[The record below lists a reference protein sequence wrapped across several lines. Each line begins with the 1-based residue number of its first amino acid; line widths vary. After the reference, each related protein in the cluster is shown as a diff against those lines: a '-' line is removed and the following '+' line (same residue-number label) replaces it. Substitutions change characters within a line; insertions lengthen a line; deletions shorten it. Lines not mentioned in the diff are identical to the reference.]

1 MSKRRDFLKTLAAG
15 GLLVTIGPG
24 VSAAADAAAAT
35 AAPAPAA
42 GAPAAAQVPAPQPP
56 GWVRIAPDGSVTVL
70 SNTSEIGQGTG
81 TAIAQMLADE
91 MDLDWKTIHIEM
103 APLEKQFINPGWGEY
118 ATYGS
123 GGVARQFPQLRKAGA
138 QARAMLVGAAAAE
151 WQVPA
156 AECDTE
162 TGTVLHQPTGRK
174 LPYAKLVRQA
184 AAQPVPAD
192 PPLMPKER
200 WRHMGKDVARL
211 DLPAKT
217 DGSAVYGI
225 DVKLPGMLNAA
236 ILQCPHFG
244 GKLAA
249 VDPQPALARRGVKQV
264 VRLPDAVAV
273 VADSHWHAQQ
283 ALNALKPEW
292 DLGAA
297 SKHSSAPYR
306 DMLREAVQKDG
317 DLVVPRNGKAED
329 LLAAHEAAAARAA
342 STLERTYTVPLLAH
356 ATMEPMNGTASVK
369 DGKAELW
376 LPTQAQDTARTFV
389 SKALGIAPQAVTV
402 HTTLSGGGF
411 GRRIEADFAVQAA
424 LIAKE
429 AGVPVKL
436 LWSRE
441 EDMRHGYHRP
451 AAVLRLRVGLDAS
464 GALAVMRMD
473 GACDTLFGY
482 SRFGADKEYAK
493 PFDRSAV
500 GMLPTYYYNLPGF
513 IQRTTTVDAGVPL
526 GYWRSVAATQN
537 VFATESFI
545 DELAQ
550 LAKADP
556 FDYRRRLMKP
566 NSREQRVLDIL
577 EQRSNWRQPAAPGRK
592 RGMAFTR
599 ANGSHIGQVVELSV
613 DAQSRVKLH
622 RVTTVVDCGIAVNPR
637 NVRGQMEGGNIFAL
651 TAAFYGEITVKDG
664 AVEQSNFTD
673 YRLLSLAETPAMEI
687 VVVDSKEPPGGVGE
701 EAVGPLAPALANALF
716 AATGKRYRDLPLAKA
731 GLSLA

>member
-1 MSKRRDFLKTLAAG
+1 MSNRRDFLKTLAAG
-15 GLLVTIGPG
+15 GLLLAVGPA
-24 VSAAADAAAAT
+24 VAVAAE
-35 AAPAPAA
+35 APAP
-42 GAPAAAQVPAPQPP
+42 PP
-56 GWVRIAPDGSVTVL
+56 GWVRIAPDGSVTIL

-91 MDLDWKTIHIEM
+91 MDLDWKTVRIEM
-103 APLEKQFINPGWGEY
+103 APLEKQFINAGWGEY

-123 GGVARQFPQLRKAGA
+123 GGVARQFTQLRKAGA
-138 QARAMLVGAAAAE
+138 QARAMLVSAAAAE
-151 WQVPA
+151 WKVPS
-156 AECDTE
+156 AECDTQL
-162 TGTVLHQPTGRK
+162 GAVLHKPSGRK
-174 LPYAKLVRQA
+174 LPYARLVQQA

-200 WRHMGKDVARL
+200 WRYMGKDVARL

-225 DVKLPGMLNAA
+225 DVKVPGMLHAA
-236 ILQCPHFG
+236 IMQCPHFG

-249 VDPQPALARRGVKQV
+249 LDPQPALAKRGVKKV

-273 VADSHWHAQQ
+273 VADSYWRAQQ

-292 DLGAA
+292 NLAAA

-306 DMLREAVQKDG
+306 DLLREAVQKEG

-329 LLAAHEAAAARAA
+329 IGAAHDAGVARSIAW
-342 STLERTYTVPLLAH
+342 LERTYSVPLLSH
-356 ATMEPMNGTASVK
+356 ATMEPMNGTASVG

-389 SKALGIAPQAVTV
+389 SQALGIAPEAVTI

-451 AAVLRLRVGLDAS
+451 AAVLRLRAGFDAA
-464 GALAVMRMD
+464 GALAAVRMD
-473 GACDTLFGY
+473 SASDTLFNY
-482 SRFGADKEYAK
+482 SRFGADRQYAK

-500 GMLPTYYYNLPGF
+500 GVLMTRHYGLPGF
-513 IQRTTTVDAGVPL
+513 AHRTNTVDAGVPL
-526 GYWRSVAATQN
+526 GYWRSVAASQN
-537 VFATESFI
+537 VFATESFV
-545 DELAQ
+545 DDLA
-550 LAKADP
+550 LRAKQDP
-556 FDYRRRLMKP
+556 LDYRRSLMKEG
-566 NSREQRVLDIL
+566 SRERAVLDQL
-577 EQRSNWRQPAAPGRK
+577 EASSGWRGDRLPGRHC
-592 RGMAFTR
+592 GMAFTW
-599 ANGSHIGQVVELSV
+599 ANGTYIGQVVELSV
-613 DAQSRVKLH
+613 DAESRVRLH
-622 RVTTVVDCGIAVNPR
+622 RVTTVLDCGIAVNPR
-637 NVRGQMEGGNIFAL
+637 NIRGQIEGGIIFAL
-651 TAAFYGEITVKDG
+651 SAAFHGEITVRDG
-664 AVEQSNFTD
+664 AVEQSNFSD
-673 YRLLSLAETPAMEI
+673 YRLLSLAETPQIE
-687 VVVDSKEPPGGVGE
+687 VVVIDSKEAPGGVGE

-716 AATGKRYRDLPLAKA
+716 AAIGRRYTDLPLIKA
-731 GLSLA
+731 GLRLQ

>member
-1 MSKRRDFLKTLAAG
+1 MNGRRDFLKTLAAG
-15 GLLVTIGPG
+15 GVLVAIGP
-24 VSAAADAAAAT
+24 APHTMAADAP
-35 AAPAPAA
+35 AAPP
-42 GAPAAAQVPAPQPP
+42 PPP
-56 GWVRIAPDGSVTVL
+56 GWVRIAPDGAVTVL

-91 MDLDWKTIHIEM
+91 MDLDWKSIRIEM
-103 APLEKQFINPGWGEY
+103 APVEKQFINAGWGEY

-138 QARAMLVGAAAAE
+138 QARAMLIGAAAAE

-156 AECDTE
+156 AECDTQQ
-162 TGTVLHQPTGRK
+162 GAVLHQPTGRK
-174 LPYAKLVRQA
+174 LPYAKLVAQA

-225 DVKLPGMLNAA
+225 DVKVPGMLYAA
-236 ILQCPHFG
+236 IVQCPHFG
-244 GKLAA
+244 GKLAT
-249 VDPQPALARRGVKQV
+249 VDPQPALSRRGVKKV

-273 VADSHWHAQQ
+273 VADSYWRAQQ
-283 ALNALKPEW
+283 AVNALKPEW
-292 DLGAA
+292 DLAAA

-306 DMLREAVQKDG
+306 DMLHAAVQNEG
-317 DLVVPRNGKAED
+317 DLVVPRNAKAEE
-329 LLAAHEAAAARAA
+329 LLAAHQAGQAKSAT
-342 STLERTYTVPLLAH
+342 TLDRTYTVPLLAH

-389 SKALGIAPQAVTV
+389 SKALGIAPEAVTI

-451 AAVLRLRVGLDAS
+451 AAVLRLRASLDAS
-464 GALAVMRMD
+464 GAVAAMRMD
-473 GACDTLFGY
+473 SACDTLFNY
-482 SRFGADKEYAK
+482 SRFGADKQYAK

-500 GMLPTYYYNLPGF
+500 GVPLTQYYGFPGF

-526 GYWRSVAATQN
+526 GYWRAVAATQN
-537 VFATESFI
+537 VFATESFV

-550 LAKADP
+550 LAKTDP
-556 FDYRRRLMKP
+556 FDYRRKLLKP
-566 NSREQRVLDIL
+566 GSRELRVLAAL
-577 EQRSNWRQPAAPGRK
+577 EERSGWRSKPAPGRH

-613 DAQSRVKLH
+613 DGESRVKLH
-622 RVTTVVDCGIAVNPR
+622 RVTTVVDCGTAVNPR

-687 VVVDSKEPPGGVGE
+687 VVIDSSEPPGGVGE

-716 AATGKRYRDLPLAKA
+716 AATGKRFTDLPLVKA
-731 GLSLA
+731 GLRLA

>member
-1 MSKRRDFLKTLAAG
+1 MSNRRDFLKTLAAG
-15 GLLVTIGPG
+15 GLLLAVGPA
-24 VSAAADAAAAT
+24 VAVAAE
-35 AAPAPAA
+35 APAP
-42 GAPAAAQVPAPQPP
+42 PP
-56 GWVRIAPDGSVTVL
+56 GWVRIAPDGSVTIL

-91 MDLDWKTIHIEM
+91 MDLDWKTVRIEM
-103 APLEKQFINPGWGEY
+103 APLEKQFINAGWGEY

-123 GGVARQFPQLRKAGA
+123 GGVARQFTQLRKAGA
-138 QARAMLVGAAAAE
+138 QARAMLVSAAAAE
-151 WQVPA
+151 WKVPS
-156 AECDTE
+156 AECDTQL
-162 TGTVLHQPTGRK
+162 GAVLHKPSGRK
-174 LPYAKLVRQA
+174 LPYARLVQQA

-200 WRHMGKDVARL
+200 WRYMGKDVARL

-225 DVKLPGMLNAA
+225 DVKVPGMLHAA
-236 ILQCPHFG
+236 IMQCPHFG

-249 VDPQPALARRGVKQV
+249 LDPQPALAKRGVKKV

-273 VADSHWHAQQ
+273 VADSYWRAQQ

-292 DLGAA
+292 NLAAA

-306 DMLREAVQKDG
+306 DLLREAVQKEG

-329 LLAAHEAAAARAA
+329 IGAAHDAGVARSIAW
-342 STLERTYTVPLLAH
+342 LERTYSVPLLAH
-356 ATMEPMNGTASVK
+356 ATMEPMNGTASVG

-389 SKALGIAPQAVTV
+389 SQALGIAPEAVTI

-451 AAVLRLRVGLDAS
+451 AAVLRLRAGFDAA
-464 GALAVMRMD
+464 GALAAVRMD
-473 GACDTLFGY
+473 SASDTLFNY
-482 SRFGADKEYAK
+482 SRFGADRQYAK

-500 GMLPTYYYNLPGF
+500 GVLMTRHYGLPGF
-513 IQRTTTVDAGVPL
+513 AHRTNTVDAGVPL
-526 GYWRSVAATQN
+526 GYWRSVAASQN
-537 VFATESFI
+537 VFATESFV
-545 DELAQ
+545 DDLA
-550 LAKADP
+550 LRAKQDP
-556 FDYRRRLMKP
+556 LDYRRSLMKEG
-566 NSREQRVLDIL
+566 SRERAVLDQL
-577 EQRSNWRQPAAPGRK
+577 EASSGWRGDRLPGRHC
-592 RGMAFTR
+592 GMAFTW
-599 ANGSHIGQVVELSV
+599 ANGTYIGQVVELSV
-613 DAQSRVKLH
+613 DAESRVRLH
-622 RVTTVVDCGIAVNPR
+622 RVTTVLDCGIAVNPR
-637 NVRGQMEGGNIFAL
+637 NIRGQIEGGIIFAL
-651 TAAFYGEITVKDG
+651 SAAFHGEITVRDG
-664 AVEQSNFTD
+664 AVEQSNFSD
-673 YRLLSLAETPAMEI
+673 YRLLSLAETPQIE
-687 VVVDSKEPPGGVGE
+687 VVVIDSKEAPGGVGE

-716 AATGKRYRDLPLAKA
+716 AAIGRRYTDLPLIKA
-731 GLSLA
+731 GLRLQ